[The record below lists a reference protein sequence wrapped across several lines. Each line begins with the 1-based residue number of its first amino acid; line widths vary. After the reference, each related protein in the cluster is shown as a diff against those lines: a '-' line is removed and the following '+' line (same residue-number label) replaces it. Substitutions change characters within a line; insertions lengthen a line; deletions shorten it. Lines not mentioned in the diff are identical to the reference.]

1 MGEDKS
7 MTLAPDETPE
17 FWLELP
23 MMQVARAAADLQKF
37 HRNQPAE
44 MDKARM
50 VATRLAM
57 SSWLKGTG
65 IEVGAGNRPFHVRD
79 GLNVIYGDIRD
90 DEALSNYFG
99 NTMPILGGSNF
110 IDAQTFEGV
119 PDESVDFVISAHVIE
134 HLFDPIG
141 AIEQAMRVIRKS
153 GIYLIAVP
161 DKRFMFDH
169 KRPVTDIDHLLR
181 DHKDGGDSTRL
192 YAFFEEAH
200 FTFDHPVDVAWE
212 MAEHNM
218 KHGLDIH
225 VHCWTHETF
234 MEMLKECEK
243 IIPMRVDAGVLSNN
257 ENIFALRKI

>member
-1 MGEDKS
+1 MDDI
-7 MTLAPDETPE
+7 LAPDETPE

-37 HRNQPAE
+37 HRRQPIE
-44 MDKARM
+44 VDKARM
-50 VATRLAM
+50 IATRLAM

-79 GLNVIYGDIRD
+79 DLKVIYGDIRD
-90 DEALSNYFG
+90 DAALSSYFG
-99 NTMPILGGSNF
+99 NAMPILGGRNV

-134 HLFDPIG
+134 HLFDPIRS
-141 AIEQAMRVIRKS
+141 IEQAMRVIRKD
-153 GIYLIAVP
+153 GIYLVTVP

-169 KRPVTDIDHLLR
+169 RRPVTVLDHLLR
-181 DHKDGGDSTRL
+181 DYEDGGESTRL
-192 YAFFEEAH
+192 YAYFEEAH
-200 FTFDHPVDVAWE
+200 FTFNHPIELAWQ

-218 KHGLDIH
+218 QHGLDIH

-234 MEMLKECEK
+234 VEMLKQCETMF
-243 IIPMRVDAGVLSNN
+243 PLRLEAGILSNN
-257 ENIFALRKI
+257 ENIFALRKL